1 MESIFAHAKA
11 CIEARDPDQKM
22 ALSRAA
28 VRAWNDGRL
37 SLEDACP
44 PESIGDPG
52 RPDRPV
58 LVAPRD
64 VPRRSPHT
72 PGGRAALIHALTHI
86 EFNAVNLHWDA
97 VYRFRGMPRAYYD
110 DWIRVADDEVRH
122 FELLRD
128 RLRELGHDY
137 GDFAAHNGLW
147 EMALKTAHDPMARMA
162 TVPRALEAR
171 ALDAVPTILERLR
184 SAGDTRTVELLEVI
198 LRDEEEHVAAGS
210 RWLHYLC
217 EQQGLDME
225 QTYRRLLERYM
236 PGSAL
241 RGPLQRAARLRVGF
255 SEAELRWLEQAR
267 DGGGPADGC

>member
-1 MESIFAHAKA
+1 MESVFARAKA
-11 CIEARDPDQKM
+11 CIAARDPDEKM

-28 VRAWNDGRL
+28 VRAWKEGRL
-37 SLEDACP
+37 ILEDACP
-44 PESIGDPG
+44 PEPIGDPG

-72 PGGRAALIHALTHI
+72 PEGRAALIHALAHI

-97 VYRFRGMPRAYYD
+97 VYRFRSMPRAYYD

-147 EMALKTAHDPMARMA
+147 EMAVKTAHDPLARMA
-162 TVPRALEAR
+162 MVPRALEAR
-171 ALDAVPTILERLR
+171 ALDAVPNILERLR
-184 SAGDTRTVELLEVI
+184 RAGDLRTVELLEVI

-210 RWLHYLC
+210 RWLRYLC
-217 EQQGLDME
+217 ERQGLDME
-225 QTYRRLLERYM
+225 QTYRQLLERYM
-236 PGSAL
+236 PGRVP
-241 RGPLQRAARLRVGF
+241 RGPLQRAARLRAGF
-255 SEAELRWLEQAR
+255 SEAELRWLEQTQ
-267 DGGGPADGC
+267 DGNPAD